1 MNLKSLAHLEEINAS
16 NKKKAHLNWLKD
28 TLEQI
33 AHHISK
39 HITVTT
45 GNEETNTTTKQEF
58 F

>member
-1 MNLKSLAHLEEINAS
+1 MQAI
-16 NKKKAHLNWLKD
+16 KKKAHLNWLKD